1 MIFELM
7 FRKGNRKTSTTA
19 DLYGSMGGESASLH
33 DNKDVTERVILK
45 VIGIK
50 YMYKIYILT

>member
-1 MIFELM
+1 M